1 MSDQLNICHT
11 GPARLV
17 LCNDTS
23 QLYDCGY
30 SEEKTGYSMNVAH
43 AVQGKMLP
51 IYK

>member
-1 MSDQLNICHT
+1 MSDQLNICLT

-17 LCNDTS
+17 LYDDAF

-30 SEEKTGYSMNVAH
+30 SEEKTGYCMYVAH